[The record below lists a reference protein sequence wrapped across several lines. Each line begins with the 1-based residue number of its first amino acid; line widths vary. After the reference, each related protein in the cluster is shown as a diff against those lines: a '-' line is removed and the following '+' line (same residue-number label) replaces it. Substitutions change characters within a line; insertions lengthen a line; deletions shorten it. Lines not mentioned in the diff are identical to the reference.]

1 MTFGYLPYVFG
12 NGVNHSEMP
21 LSVVF
26 HLGLHG
32 AYCYKDKGPQG
43 FWGSG
48 ENDNLFSGSCGA
60 LFIIFWDLG
69 SKLIVL
75 GI

>member
-1 MTFGYLPYVFG
+1 MCCGVF
-12 NGVNHSEMP
+12 
-21 LSVVF
+21 LSNDLV
-26 HLGLHG
+26 LTL
-32 AYCYKDKGPQG
+32 GPQG

-48 ENDNLFSGSCGA
+48 ENGYLFSGSLGA
-60 LFIIFWDLG
+60 LVIFSRDLG